1 LETRGLDQKGIGDRE
16 SSQGSRNLVGLGE
29 IMGGGKELLLDAVD
43 STMLKEDMAQLMLYL
58 FLLCDPGEVTFYFR
72 V

>member
-1 LETRGLDQKGIGDRE
+1 M
-16 SSQGSRNLVGLGE
+16 GLGK